1 MKKYIAE
8 KVKNTTRSIRFG
20 NIRVEEV
27 DPLPAGF
34 NLQAIL
40 KTIEDKF
47 PPHFLHGV
55 KMIEIGH
62 KKEFEERDI
71 NAFYKSGIFYITN
84 RQDNPEDL
92 LDDIVHEFAH
102 HMETQ
107 FAEQIYS
114 DTNIIAEFLE
124 KRQQLLYE
132 LRSEGYWTE
141 KYDFRNLKYDVAFDK
156 FLYKYVGNNML
167 KMISTGLFIRP
178 YAAVSLREYFATGF
192 ESYYLGKADELYKI
206 SPALYMKIKELHLIR
221 K

>member
-1 MKKYIAE
+1 M
-8 KVKNTTRSIRFG
+8 
-20 NIRVEEV
+20 
-27 DPLPAGF
+27 
-34 NLQAIL
+34 
-40 KTIEDKF
+40 
-47 PPHFLHGV
+47 
-55 KMIEIGH
+55 
-62 KKEFEERDI
+62 
-71 NAFYKSGIFYITN
+71 
-84 RQDNPEDL
+84 
-92 LDDIVHEFAH
+92 
-102 HMETQ
+102 
-107 FAEQIYS
+107 
-114 DTNIIAEFLE
+114 
-124 KRQQLLYE
+124 YE